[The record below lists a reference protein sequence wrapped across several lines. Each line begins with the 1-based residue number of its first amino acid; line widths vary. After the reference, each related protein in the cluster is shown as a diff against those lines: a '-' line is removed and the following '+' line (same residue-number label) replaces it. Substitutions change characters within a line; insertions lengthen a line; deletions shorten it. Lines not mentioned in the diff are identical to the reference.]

1 MSDTLLKDLRFA
13 LRWLRRSPGFTLVAV
28 ASLAVGIGF
37 NTALFSVVDAVLLR
51 PLPVRDPDRLVD
63 VYTAGGPQGD
73 AYATSSYPD
82 FLDLRAQ
89 NAVFE
94 DMLGFSPMFAIQTL
108 GDRSRLVLGEVVTG
122 NYFQMLGITAEAGR
136 MLLPGDDRAG
146 AARVVVVSDRY
157 WRREWGGEAS
167 AIGRTVTL
175 RGQAF
180 QVVGVAP
187 AWFTGML
194 PVLAPEMWV
203 PLARVEEVEP
213 AGISQSVPSPTGAT
227 PLERRGDRWMFV
239 KGRLKAGATVAQAR
253 SNLDLLMDRLA
264 VAWPQTNRDRHVA
277 LVATRDVRILPD
289 ATPVV
294 RSASLG
300 LMTVVGLGL
309 LIACANVAGMLLAR
323 ASARQREIAIR
334 LAIGASRGRLVRQL
348 LTESAVLALLGGA
361 AGVGLAWWLIRVA
374 TTTRLPIPI
383 PLSLDLRLDAR
394 VLAFTLALTAC
405 ASLAA
410 GLLPALKSS
419 RASLVEP
426 LRARAGT
433 SRGHRWSLRDLLVA
447 GQMAITM
454 VLLVSAGLLARSLA
468 ASARADVGFRT
479 HGLAV
484 LSADPGM
491 AGYDAERSRQFWK
504 RALARVQALPGVESV
519 ALGDRV
525 PFSLGFSETPFFI
538 PGVQQPR
545 DRPITILTSG
555 VSPDYFTTLGVRI
568 LEGRAFTAAD
578 TPRTVPVVVINEAM
592 ARRYWPRESAVG
604 KTVRLR
610 SVDGQ
615 ALQVIGVCAD
625 YRVRTVGEDR
635 APYLHFA
642 QSQRERTH
650 AVLVARTRGD
660 AGQLLANLR
669 RELLA
674 IEPAVVFIDNQ
685 TMDAQ
690 IATTLFPVTA
700 IAWVLGI
707 VGLVALML
715 GAIGLYGTIA
725 YAVGC
730 RTREIGIR
738 MALGARPRAVL
749 GVVMRQGMTVAGTG
763 LAAGCFLAV
772 GATRLLSGLLY
783 GVTMTD
789 AVAWCS
795 AAVVLVAVAAIA
807 NLVPARRAAGVDPS
821 IALRAE

>member
-1 MSDTLLKDLRFA
+1 MPDTLLKDLRFA

-28 ASLAVGIGF
+28 TSLAVGIAF

-51 PLPVRDPDRLVD
+51 PLPVRDPERLVD
-63 VYTAGGPQGD
+63 VYTAGGPEGD
-73 AYATSSYPD
+73 TYGTSSYAD

-89 NAVFE
+89 NGVFE
-94 DMLGFSPMFAIQTL
+94 DMLGFSPMFAIQTQL
-108 GDRSRLVLGEVVTG
+108 DRSRLVLGEVVTG
-122 NYFQMLGITAEAGR
+122 NYFQMLGIGAEAGR
-136 MLLPGDDRAG
+136 MLLPEDDRPG
-146 AARVVVVSDRY
+146 AARVAVVSDRY
-157 WRREWGGEAS
+157 WRRELGGEAS
-167 AIGRTVTL
+167 AIGRTVIL

-187 AWFTGML
+187 AWFTGMVPIL
-194 PVLAPEMWV
+194 SPEMWV
-203 PLARVEEVEP
+203 PLRQVEEVEP
-213 AGISQSVPSPTGAT
+213 AGISHSVPSPTGKT
-227 PLERRGDRWMFV
+227 RLERRGDRWMFV

-264 VAWPQTNRDRHVA
+264 AVWPQTNRDRHVA
-277 LVATRDVRILPD
+277 LMATRDVRIYPE

-294 RSASLG
+294 RSAALG

-361 AGVGLAWWLIRVA
+361 AGAALAWWFIRAA
-374 TTTRLPIPI
+374 TTARLPVPI

-394 VLAFTLALTAC
+394 VLAFTLAVTAG

-410 GLLPALKSS
+410 GLLPALRSS

-426 LRARAGT
+426 LSGRAGK
-433 SRGHRWSLRDLLVA
+433 SRGHHWSLRDLLVA
-447 GQMAITM
+447 GQMAVTM
-454 VLLVSAGLLARSLA
+454 VLLVGAGLLVRSLT
-468 ASARADVGFRT
+468 ASARADVGFRA

-491 AGYDAERSRQFWK
+491 TGYDTARSRQFWE
-504 RALARVQALPGVESV
+504 RALARAQALPGVESA

-525 PFSLGFSETPFFI
+525 PFSLGFSEAPFFI
-538 PGVQQPR
+538 PGAQQPG

-555 VSPDYFTTLGVRI
+555 VSSDYFTTLGVPI

-578 TPRTVPVVVINEAM
+578 TPRTVPVIVVNETM

-610 SVDGQ
+610 GFDGPV
-615 ALQVIGVCAD
+615 LQVIGVCAD
-625 YRVRTVGEDR
+625 YRVRTVGEAP
-635 APYLHFA
+635 APYVHSA
-642 QSQRERTH
+642 QSQRERTD

-660 AGQLLANLR
+660 AGQLLATLR
-669 RELLA
+669 RELL
-674 IEPAVVFIDNQ
+674 IMEPALVFTDGQ
-685 TMDAQ
+685 TMEAQ
-690 IATTLFPVTA
+690 IAATLFPVTV
-700 IAWVLGI
+700 IAWIVAI

-738 MALGARPRAVL
+738 MALGATPRGVL
-749 GVVMRQGMTVAGTG
+749 GVVMRQGTIVAGTG
-763 LAAGCFLAV
+763 VATGCVLAF
-772 GATRLLSGLLY
+772 GATRLLGDILY
-783 GVTMTD
+783 GVTATD

-795 AAVVLVAVAAIA
+795 AAIVLLAVAGFA

-821 IALRAE
+821 IALRAD